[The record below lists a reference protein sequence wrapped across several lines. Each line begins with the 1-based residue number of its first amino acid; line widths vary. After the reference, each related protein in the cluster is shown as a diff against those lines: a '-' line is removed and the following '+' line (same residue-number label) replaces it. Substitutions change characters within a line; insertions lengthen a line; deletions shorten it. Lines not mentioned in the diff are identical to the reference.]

1 MQITFSVELSW
12 VWHTSNRRLQPSQI
26 SRLRT
31 QFKLTQLV
39 RVPTRGDQTLDL
51 IITHMPHFYN
61 KDLVQ
66 TFSPFGLSA
75 HFVVLL
81 EPNLRSMRNTSNHRS
96 LTRRDTH
103 PSRKRELGRYL
114 CSIDWSVLDSAPDC
128 ESKLQLFQD
137 LVKIGLDTIMP
148 LKTIKLHVNDA
159 PWVSAEFKAPI
170 KSRQKAYAHGDTK
183 RFRHLRNITNRE
195 RKLCRGKFYATKV
208 ANLKTTKPSQWWN
221 EVKMIAG
228 MALATGGEVICSY
241 LHPDGIAL
249 PSNLDTANMIN
260 TALLEPMQDY
270 SPLACFPPFSN
281 NSEVL
286 TISPSEVFKVLL
298 ELNPRKASGPDGI
311 NNWLLRE
318 YAGFL
323 TSPVCDILN
332 SSFAEQKLP
341 RSWKDTDVSPLMKV
355 KPVTIIANH
364 IRSISLA
371 PALSKLAG

>member
-1 MQITFSVELSW
+1 
-12 VWHTSNRRLQPSQI
+12 
-26 SRLRT
+26 
-31 QFKLTQLV
+31 
-39 RVPTRGDQTLDL
+39 
-51 IITHMPHFYN
+51 
-61 KDLVQ
+61 
-66 TFSPFGLSA
+66 
-75 HFVVLL
+75 
-81 EPNLRSMRNTSNHRS
+81 
-96 LTRRDTH
+96 
-103 PSRKRELGRYL
+103 
-114 CSIDWSVLDSAPDC
+114 
-128 ESKLQLFQD
+128 
-137 LVKIGLDTIMP
+137 MP

-249 PSNLDTANMIN
+249 PSNLDPANMIN

-298 ELNPRKASGPDGI
+298 ELNLRKASGPDGI

-371 PALSKLAG
+371 PALPKLAGEFVVS